1 MDYKKHLPK
10 IIVGLLFLII
20 LIILVDLKVS
30 EALPSLL
37 GFLIGGA
44 MMFFLI
50 QKISG
55 RKRK

>member
-10 IIVGLLFLII
+10 IMVGLVFLIF
-20 LIILVDLKVS
+20 LIVLVDLKAS

-44 MMFFLI
+44 LIFFLI

>member
-10 IIVGLLFLII
+10 ILVGLVFLII
-20 LIILVDLKVS
+20 LIVIVDVKAN

-44 MMFFLI
+44 LTFFLI
-50 QKISG
+50 QKLSSRR
-55 RKRK
+55 RK

>member
-10 IIVGLLFLII
+10 IIIGLVFLII
-20 LIILVDLKVS
+20 LVVVVDLKAS